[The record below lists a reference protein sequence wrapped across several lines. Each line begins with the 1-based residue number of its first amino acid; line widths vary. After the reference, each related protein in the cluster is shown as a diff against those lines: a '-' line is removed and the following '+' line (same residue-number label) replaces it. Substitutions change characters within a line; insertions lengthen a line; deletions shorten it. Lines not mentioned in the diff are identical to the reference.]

1 MILQR
6 GGGVLID
13 FFLPEEGFQK
23 QKKKGSV
30 YTSK

>member
-6 GGGVLID
+6 GGYD
-13 FFLPEEGFQK
+13 RFFFLPEEGFQK